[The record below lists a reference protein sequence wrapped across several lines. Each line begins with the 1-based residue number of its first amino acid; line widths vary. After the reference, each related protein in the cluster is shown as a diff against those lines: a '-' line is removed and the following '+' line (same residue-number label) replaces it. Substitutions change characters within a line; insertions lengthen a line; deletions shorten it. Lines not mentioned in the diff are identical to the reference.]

1 MKKNVYILLFIPL
14 LISSCIKE
22 VEIELNDTEPKLVVE
37 ALLTDNIEPY
47 KVKLTLLSPFFDQS
61 GEHYITNAQ
70 VYITDD
76 LGNTDTLYYTQN
88 GIYATLQNQQGM
100 PGITYALKVIYN
112 GEEYNATETMQPKST
127 IDTVSYIYNEGS
139 AFIEEGYNVILNFQ
153 DDGSYSN
160 YYRFSFYKNDT
171 LQTDPFK
178 YFVVDDIPVQGNYI
192 IAQVPYNYQPGD
204 SARVELQNITKEYY
218 LYLTAISTQIQ
229 SSGGPFDPI
238 PANPPTN
245 ITNGGLGF
253 FAVLAKDEMT
263 IVLP

>member
-1 MKKNVYILLFIPL
+1 MKKILIALTFVSTFL
-14 LISSCIKE
+14 TSCVK
-22 VEIELNDTEPKLVVE
+22 EIELELNDSEPKLVVE
-37 ALLTDNIEPY
+37 ALVTDNIEPF

-61 GEHYITNAQ
+61 GEKYVTNAQ
-70 VYITDD
+70 VYIYDD
-76 LGNTDTLYYTQN
+76 LGNWDTLTYTQN
-88 GIYATLQNQQGM
+88 GVYATPINQQGV
-100 PGITYALKVIYN
+100 PGRTYTMIAVYN
-112 GEEYNATETMQPKST
+112 GVEYTATETMQPKSY

-139 AFIEEGYNVILNFQ
+139 AFIDEGYNVILNFQ
-153 DDGSYSN
+153 EDGSYTN

-178 YFVVDDIPVQGNYI
+178 YFVVDDVPVQGNYI
-192 IAQVPYNYQPGD
+192 AAQVPYNYQPGD
-204 SARVELQNITKEYY
+204 SARVILQNITSKYY

-245 ITNGGLGF
+245 INNGALGF
-253 FAVLAKDEMT
+253 FAVVAKDEMT